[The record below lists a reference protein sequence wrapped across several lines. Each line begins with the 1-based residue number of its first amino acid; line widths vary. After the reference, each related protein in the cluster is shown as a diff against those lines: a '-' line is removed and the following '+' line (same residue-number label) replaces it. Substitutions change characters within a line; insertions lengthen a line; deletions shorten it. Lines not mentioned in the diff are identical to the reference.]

1 MWLAF
6 VLLPW
11 RGWILLA
18 ASIGFYAAAGVRDS
32 VLAAIIVLS
41 NYGFQ
46 FLIERDRRWLY
57 PALILDFGCL
67 AYFKYRVFL
76 ATAIG
81 FDVFTHDIVIPLG
94 ISFYV
99 FQLSAFLIDISR
111 GRALPFYSL
120 ARFALFKL
128 FFSQLV
134 AGPITRWRQFGPQ
147 VHRLFDRKLVVRSRL
162 IGLGLALCLL
172 GLVKKVMLA
181 DSIGPIVD
189 AIFRD
194 GPGGAAAA
202 WLGVWLFT
210 FQIYFDF

>member
-1 MWLAF
+1 MRYDSLYFAFFLGLVWLAF

-111 GRALPFYSL
+111 GRALPFHSL

-147 VHRLFDRKLVVRSRL
+147 VHRLFD
-162 IGLGLALCLL
+162 
-172 GLVKKVMLA
+172 
-181 DSIGPIVD
+181 
-189 AIFRD
+189 
-194 GPGGAAAA
+194 
-202 WLGVWLFT
+202 
-210 FQIYFDF
+210 